1 MGRSCLCENCITGK
15 NNPSNLEL
23 LIYKVYKIAPKVVK
37 VKIEKEDKDEKKKTT
52 LQETKTQNEKAESLN
67 KKKPENLEPIK
78 PDESGLKSNGTIID
92 KTVNDK
98 DSVSDDGGAP
108 LNDVKDE
115 FCT

>member
-52 LQETKTQNEKAESLN
+52 LQET
-67 KKKPENLEPIK
+67 ENLEPIK

-92 KTVNDK
+92 KTVNGK
-98 DSVSDDGGAP
+98 DSVSDDSGAP

-115 FCT
+115 FCPSPDPSPR